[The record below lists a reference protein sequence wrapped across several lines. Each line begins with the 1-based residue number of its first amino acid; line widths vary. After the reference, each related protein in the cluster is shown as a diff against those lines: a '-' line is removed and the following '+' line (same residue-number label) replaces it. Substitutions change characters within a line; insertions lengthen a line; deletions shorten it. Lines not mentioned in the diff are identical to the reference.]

1 MREQRLTDGWG
12 SYYTAGKTCHLLPV
26 ACLPLPLVSFMA
38 VITERMHG
46 QTAPPEIPISHIKHM
61 HTHTL
66 VFNLPQQA
74 KPPSGQSGHDAG
86 GWKKSSGKVRFVR
99 AATGPCLSLM

>member
-74 KPPSGQSGHDAG
+74 KPPSGQ
-86 GWKKSSGKVRFVR
+86 
-99 AATGPCLSLM
+99 